1 LPDPQFLID
10 RLDITVVF
18 TIVLTVFKSPGS
30 VDGLK
35 RPQPLGAAGRRSKLQ
50 SPRDCSTL
58 AKKICR
64 SAVTSCQSHAAQ
76 IVGSLRELTGA
87 V

>member
-1 LPDPQFLID
+1 
-10 RLDITVVF
+10 LDITV
-18 TIVLTVFKSPGS
+18 VLTVFKSRIPWMVS
-30 VDGLK
+30 S
-35 RPQPLGAAGRRSKLQ
+35 GRRHWEPLADDQ
-50 SPRDCSTL
+50 NCSHLGTAQHF

-64 SAVTSCQSHAAQ
+64 SAVTSCLSHAAQ